1 MTMFRPL
8 LAAALAAGLLTS
20 PALADRPREQ
30 DQAFRA
36 TNEGQALPYPELKER
51 IQPFMGN
58 AVPLGPEIQ
67 GRRYFVKFMRGGR
80 LIWVEVDPATGRIIG
95 RSGR

>member
-1 MTMFRPL
+1 M
-8 LAAALAAGLLTS
+8 
-20 PALADRPREQ
+20 
-30 DQAFRA
+30 
-36 TNEGQALPYPELKER
+36 PYPELKDR

-80 LIWVEVDPATGRIIG
+80 LILVEVDPATGRIIG